1 MTDKKMTKSEMAA
14 QMGISEDALLQRE
27 AANRARLAA
36 DRTPVKPSET
46 PVRATTEEPTAM
58 DRLRDTLTNVYNATA
73 TAVKPMVEPIV
84 NLGRD
89 LKDGLD
95 RGNTNDSNNNRLTEQ
110 RMRASGVE
118 APRN

>member
-1 MTDKKMTKSEMAA
+1 MTDKKMTRAEMAA
-14 QMGISEDALLQRE
+14 QMGVSENAFARIE
-27 AANRARLAA
+27 AGNMDRLAA
-36 DRTPVKPSET
+36 NRTPVKPAET
-46 PVRATTEEPTAM
+46 SVRATTEEPTQM
-58 DRLRDTLTNVYNATA
+58 DRLRDTLTNAYNAAA
-73 TAVKPMVEPIV
+73 TTVKPIVEPIV